1 MKRSRWRVGRGLFV
15 LTLLAAAGVSVPA
28 AAQGADSRTW
38 LEPAP
43 IYGADVR
50 SLVFD
55 PAEPD
60 RAFAGTSSGHVYRSD
75 DGGESWR
82 EAHGETAPFPGWV
95 VGTLAF
101 DPERPGRLW
110 AGLWGIWGGGRVA
123 WSDDLGANWTL
134 SSGGLPESD
143 QVYAL
148 AFVPGVAGR
157 LFAGTRSGVWRSD
170 DDGTS
175 WRKVSAA
182 EPRLIQVSSLWVDPQ
197 RPERILAG
205 TWRRAFRSEDGGA
218 SWHEI
223 PDGMLLDSE
232 VFTIRAVPGEP
243 GRLWA
248 STCGWIYRGEAHGD
262 RWTRVSRGFEER
274 RTPSLL
280 VLSAQRIL
288 AGTVAGLHLSTD
300 GGESFRRTSEGDL
313 PILAL
318 ASHPTRPERV
328 LVGTEGA
335 GIWLSHDGGE
345 TLAPRLVATTN
356 VRIPALAAAADTVF
370 AAVAH
375 AGPLSGIYRSPDR
388 GTSFEPRPA
397 SLPTVLDLT
406 VAGGAIYAATER
418 GLFERAGG
426 EWRRIEE
433 LGATRIEQ
441 ILDADGRLFA
451 RGREQ
456 LWERDADHR
465 FRPFELGL
473 AAPPTALAFAWG
485 ALWASADGALWRIPA
500 AGDPE
505 PVSPPVS
512 GAVPIATG
520 GSLLAVAAPEGVWIR
535 RGPATPW
542 VRVGPPA
549 SRAVATGDAR
559 YPLLLVGPAGTFLV
573 GAEREVRVELATRFP
588 GRSVRSALLA
598 GSRLWI
604 GTSGHGLWSAR
615 LPDAQPEIAARA
627 AAGASAAGVAAPVSA
642 AE

>member
-1 MKRSRWRVGRGLFV
+1 MLVVAGASFPATARGDDDGAW
-15 LTLLAAAGVSVPA
+15 LA
-28 AAQGADSRTW
+28 
-38 LEPAP
+38 PAP

-55 PAEPD
+55 PAEPE

-95 VGTLAF
+95 VGTLVF

-123 WSDDLGANWTL
+123 WSDDLGASWTL
-134 SSGGLPESD
+134 TGNGLPESD

-157 LFAGTRSGVWRSD
+157 LFAATRSGVWRSD
-170 DDGTS
+170 DDGAS

-197 RPERILAG
+197 DSARILAG
-205 TWRRAFRSEDGGA
+205 TWRRAFRSEDGGE

-232 VFTIRAVPGEP
+232 VFAIRAVPGEP

-262 RWTRVSRGFEER
+262 RWTRVSRGFTER

-280 VLSAQRIL
+280 VLSARRIL

-300 GGESFRRTSEGDL
+300 GGESFRRTSDADL

-318 ASHPTRPERV
+318 AAHPARPERV

-335 GIWLSHDGGE
+335 GIWVSPDGGE
-345 TLAPRLVATTN
+345 TLSPRLVATTN
-356 VRIPALAAAADTVF
+356 VRVPALAAAADTVF

-388 GTSFEPRPA
+388 GVSFEPRPA
-397 SLPTVLDLT
+397 SLPTVLDLAVT
-406 VAGGAIYAATER
+406 AEAIYAATER
-418 GLFERAGG
+418 GLFERSGG

-433 LGATRIEQ
+433 LGSARIEQ
-441 ILDADGRLFA
+441 ILDAGGRWIA
-451 RGREQ
+451 RGRER
-456 LWERDADHR
+456 LWERDAGHR
-465 FRPFELGL
+465 FRAFELEL
-473 AAPPTALAFAWG
+473 PEPPTALAFAWG
-485 ALWASADGALWRIPA
+485 TLWASAGGALWRVPEA
-500 AGDPE
+500 SDPE
-505 PVSPPVS
+505 PVSPPVA
-512 GAVPIATG
+512 GAVPIAAG
-520 GSLLAVAAPEGVWIR
+520 GNLLAVAAPEGVWTR
-535 RGPATPW
+535 RAPAAPW
-542 VRVGPPA
+542 VRVGPSA
-549 SRAVATGDAR
+549 SRAVPTGDAR
-559 YPLLLVGPAGTFLV
+559 YPLLLAGPAGISLV
-573 GAEREVRVELATRFP
+573 GGDTGSPVELATRFP
-588 GRSVRSALLA
+588 AGSVRSAALA
-598 GSRLWI
+598 GRRIWI
-604 GTSGHGLWSAR
+604 GTSGHGLWSGQ
-615 LPDAQPEIAARA
+615 LPDAPAEPAARA
-627 AAGASAAGVAAPVSA
+627 AGGAPAAGLGAPASAA
-642 AE
+642 E